1 MLPPPIEEATMYA
14 YRHILLIVLTITG
27 MPIAKAA
34 CVMTGDATGA
44 VPSGSAITD
53 RCNAPEPPDGRVT
66 ADQLD
71 EIMRWITERFDLPE
85 SGERPV
91 IVFENPADLARMRN
105 GGLATHPSTQKA
117 PNAEHRSR
125 RGDVLAVYNDAKRI
139 IHLSDDWTGAND
151 TDMSVLVHEMVHH
164 LQNMAGLKYICA
176 SGREDI
182 AYQAQQ
188 AWLRQF
194 DKSLES
200 EFGLDAFTLFV
211 RSRCM

>member
-1 MLPPPIEEATMYA
+1 MDALLVAIVTWLSANFGLPANYDLPAVRFAPPTEIAFLRHRAFTAKAQDAILKAEAALAPGARRQVVSVYDD
-14 YRHILLIVLTITG
+14 RRRLILLPAGWRGESPAELSIV
-27 MPIAKAA
+27 
-34 CVMTGDATGA
+34 
-44 VPSGSAITD
+44 
-53 RCNAPEPPDGRVT
+53 
-66 ADQLD
+66 
-71 EIMRWITERFDLPE
+71 
-85 SGERPV
+85 
-91 IVFENPADLARMRN
+91 
-105 GGLATHPSTQKA
+105 
-117 PNAEHRSR
+117 
-125 RGDVLAVYNDAKRI
+125 
-139 IHLSDDWTGAND
+139 
-151 TDMSVLVHEMVHH
+151 VHEMVHH